1 MMDGEMCGGRGG
13 LAQNSLKQV
22 MKRKMRLL
30 LNRNR
35 KVEKLE
41 DQERLPN
48 MEERKEYIQNIF

>member
-13 LAQNSLKQV
+13 LAQSSLKQV